1 MLTGVDES
9 DGDSDYES
17 DFVKSPSRKRNYS
30 KLSASGPSA
39 SRVAAQ
45 NKRSG
50 VPATV
55 LPSTSNTYQ
64 CSDSPDYS
72 GNLTDGDNASVSSSG
87 SSWTFEPDISDGE
100 SDKTFVCFDP
110 SDLKLPSKIGK
121 GSLNMVQYRL

>member
-1 MLTGVDES
+1 MLTGVDDS

-17 DFVKSPSRKRNYS
+17 DFVKSPSRKRNYF
-30 KLSASGPSA
+30 KPRASGPSA

-55 LPSTSNTYQ
+55 LPSTSNTYK

-72 GNLTDGDNASVSSSG
+72 DNLTDSDNASV
-87 SSWTFEPDISDGE
+87 
-100 SDKTFVCFDP
+100 KTMP
-110 SDLKLPSKIGK
+110 
-121 GSLNMVQYRL
+121 

>member
-17 DFVKSPSRKRNYS
+17 DFVKSPSRKQNYS
-30 KLSASGPSA
+30 KPHASGPSA

-55 LPSTSNTYQ
+55 LPSTSNTYKHSDSAD
-64 CSDSPDYS
+64 CSD
-72 GNLTDGDNASVSSSG
+72 
-87 SSWTFEPDISDGE
+87 
-100 SDKTFVCFDP
+100 KQ
-110 SDLKLPSKIGK
+110 
-121 GSLNMVQYRL
+121 MVTMPV